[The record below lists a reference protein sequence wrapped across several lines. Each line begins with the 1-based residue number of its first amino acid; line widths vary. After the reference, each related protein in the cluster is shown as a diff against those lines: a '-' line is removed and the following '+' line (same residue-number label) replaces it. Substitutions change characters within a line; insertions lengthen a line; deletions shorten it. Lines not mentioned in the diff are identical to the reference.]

1 MAVKRTT
8 DEIVDIVNHCV
19 ELEQAGGDI
28 LGYLW
33 SQNYISPK
41 ATWFNFQR
49 EWLHRKPYEYTSGRP
64 DERRQKKVMNTKQ
77 KLLTDEQRAECA
89 RLAIEGKDPKPYIA
103 SLGFKVPDG
112 VWYNVKQW
120 YKRNDPAVYE
130 KIPKMVSGKKPV
142 KVMDGK
148 EYEKMETP
156 EQAPTVKLSGPIRI
170 ETPEGNLVNVIETPE
185 EPKAVK
191 KINKPLIYE
200 GMVVREI
207 EGQFGRYRHSAVGD
221 NVYIDFESLEQLDTL
236 SLTVEQ
242 WRDFRKEQ
250 KHAGQIL
257 GVEL

>member
-120 YKRNDPAVYE
+120 YKRNDPKIYE
-130 KIPKMVSGKKPV
+130 KIPDRVGKKKP
-142 KVMDGK
+142 
-148 EYEKMETP
+148 EAP
-156 EQAPTVKLSGPIRI
+156 EQPAVLKVDGPLKI
-170 ETPEGNLVNVIETPE
+170 ETPEANQVKVVETPE
-185 EPKAVK
+185 KNSAAVIK
-191 KINKPLIYE
+191 QKVVDVMDQLEIRNPLVYE

-221 NVYIDFESLEQLDTL
+221 KVYIDFESIDRLDVL
-236 SLTVEQ
+236 SMTVEQ
-242 WRDFRKEQ
+242 WRNFREEQ
-250 KHAGQIL
+250 KKAGRIL